1 MTTVSTSQPAGLN
14 EALDRINAPGSIVQQ
29 SAAAQLGS
37 ADFLRLMTAQLANQD
52 PLEPQSNE
60 QMLAQLA
67 QFSALESNLEGNNR
81 LDDISA
87 KLDALIEAQTAAAE
101 AATQA
106 AEAAAAAAQA
116 ANNASANNAA
126 LNPAAFNP
134 AAVSPSGTQTII

>member
-116 ANNASANNAA
+116 ASN
-126 LNPAAFNP
+126 

>member
-1 MTTVSTSQPAGLN
+1 MNTVNTNQPAGLN
-14 EALDRINAPGSIVQQ
+14 ETLDRLNAPGTIVQQ

-37 ADFLRLMTAQLANQD
+37 ADFLRLMTAQLSNQD

-67 QFSALESNLEGNNR
+67 QFSALESNIEGNSR

-106 AEAAAAAAQA
+106 AQAAQA
-116 ANNASANNAA
+116 AAEAANNAA
-126 LNPAAFNP
+126 VN
-134 AAVSPSGTQTII
+134 PSGTQTVI

>member
-1 MTTVSTSQPAGLN
+1 MNAVTNTLPTGVNQT
-14 EALDRINAPGSIVQQ
+14 LDRLNAPGTIVQE

-52 PLEPQSNE
+52 PLEPQGNE

-67 QFSALESNLEGNNR
+67 QFSSLESSIEGNSR

-106 AEAAAAAAQA
+106 ATQAAQAAAAAAQSAAQA
-116 ANNASANNAA
+116 ANNAA
-126 LNPAAFNP
+126 LA
-134 AAVSPSGTQTII
+134 PSLSQNII

>member
-1 MTTVSTSQPAGLN
+1 MTPISTNSANTAQPAGLN
-14 EALDRINAPGSIVQQ
+14 NTLDRLNAPGTIVQQ

-87 KLDALIEAQTAAAE
+87 KLDALIKAQTAAAE

-116 ANNASANNAA
+116 ANNAAINNAG
-126 LNPAAFNP
+126 
-134 AAVSPSGTQTII
+134 SQSII

>member
-1 MTTVSTSQPAGLN
+1 MTTVSTTQPAGLDQTLN
-14 EALDRINAPGSIVQQ
+14 RLNAPGTIVQQ

-67 QFSALESNLEGNNR
+67 QFSSLESNIEGNSR

-106 AEAAAAAAQA
+106 AEAAAAAAEA
-116 ANNASANNAA
+116 ANN
-126 LNPAAFNP
+126 

>member
-1 MTTVSTSQPAGLN
+1 MTTVSTNQPAGLN
-14 EALDRINAPGSIVQQ
+14 DALDRINAPSTIVQQ
-29 SAAAQLGS
+29 SAASQLGS

-67 QFSALESNLEGNNR
+67 QFSSLESNIEGNSR
-81 LDDISA
+81 LDDIAA

-106 AEAAAAAAQA
+106 AEAATAAAQA
-116 ANNASANNAA
+116 ANNA
-126 LNPAAFNP
+126 
-134 AAVSPSGTQTII
+134 AVNPSGTQTLI

>member
-1 MTTVSTSQPAGLN
+1 MTTINTNQPAGLN
-14 EALDRINAPGSIVQQ
+14 ETLDRINAPGSIVQQ

-67 QFSALESNLEGNNR
+67 QFSSLESNLEGNNR

-101 AATQA
+101 AAIQA
-106 AEAAAAAAQA
+106 AEAATAAAQA
-116 ANNASANNAA
+116 ANNA
-126 LNPAAFNP
+126 AFN
-134 AAVSPSGTQTII
+134 PSGTQTVI

>member
-1 MTTVSTSQPAGLN
+1 MNTVNTTPPPGLG
-14 EALDRINAPGSIVQQ
+14 ETLDRLNAPGTIVQE

-67 QFSALESNLEGNNR
+67 QFSSLESNIEGNSR

-87 KLDALIEAQTAAAE
+87 KLDALIDAQTAAAE

-106 AEAAAAAAQA
+106 AAAAQA
-116 ANNASANNAA
+116 AADAASNAT
-126 LNPAAFNP
+126 LNSSVGQPAF
-134 AAVSPSGTQTII
+134 

>member
-1 MTTVSTSQPAGLN
+1 MDPINTNQTNGLN
-14 EALDRINAPGSIVQQ
+14 QTLDRLNAPGTIVQE

-67 QFSALESNLEGNNR
+67 QFSSLESNIEGNSR

-87 KLDALIEAQTAAAE
+87 KLDALIEAQMAAAE
-101 AATQA
+101 AANAA
-106 AEAAAAAAQA
+106 AEAAQAAAQA
-116 ANNASANNAA
+116 ANNAS
-126 LNPAAFNP
+126 
-134 AAVSPSGTQTII
+134 VSPSGTQTLI